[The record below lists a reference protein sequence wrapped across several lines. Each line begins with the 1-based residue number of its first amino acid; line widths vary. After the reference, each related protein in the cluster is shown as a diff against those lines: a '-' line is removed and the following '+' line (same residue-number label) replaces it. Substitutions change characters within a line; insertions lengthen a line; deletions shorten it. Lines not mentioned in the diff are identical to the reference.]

1 MPKVEIN
8 GDKFAMTQGADGA
21 WYGYTGN
28 ESHVAAADNLGDAYG
43 LEYGTTCTGGSTG
56 TAEDAIKQDDLAI
69 FDDVSA
75 VWLSQEDC
83 TLAGTNIL

>member
-28 ESHVAAADNLGDAYG
+28 EAYVAAADAL
-43 LEYGTTCTGGSTG
+43 L
-56 TAEDAIKQDDLAI
+56 DD
-69 FDDVSA
+69 
-75 VWLSQEDC
+75 
-83 TLAGTNIL
+83 